1 MKGKAMDQTDRI
13 ESIPVTLANGATIRF
28 QVSQPEAGPMDVADI
43 GALPFKQVTE
53 ALREIV
59 AELKETLDRVK
70 PDKASVKFGVEI
82 AAKPGDLTTL
92 IVKGSGKG
100 NLEITLE
107 WGR

>member
-1 MKGKAMDQTDRI
+1 MSYDHDQTT
-13 ESIPVTLANGATIRF
+13 SVPVTLANGTTIKF
-28 QVSQPEAGPMDVADI
+28 QVSQPETGRQDVADI

-53 ALREIV
+53 ALQEIV
-59 AELKETLDRVK
+59 GNLKETLDRVK
-70 PDKASVKFGVEI
+70 PDKASVKFGVEM
-82 AAKPGDLTTL
+82 AVEAGDLTAL